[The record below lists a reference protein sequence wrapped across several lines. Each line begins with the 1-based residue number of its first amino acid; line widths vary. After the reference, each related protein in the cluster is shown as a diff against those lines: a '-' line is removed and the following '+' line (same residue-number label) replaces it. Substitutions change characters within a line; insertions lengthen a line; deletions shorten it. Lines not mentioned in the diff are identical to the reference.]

1 MDIYKERHKKVAL
14 PCVRIR
20 TRTAA
25 GSGTIIYNQEGDEGH
40 SIYILTNHHV
50 VADCIKIEKKWSAL
64 AKAYIK
70 KDITEIVD
78 ADLFKYKWE
87 SRSIGAQTVQ
97 AQIMAYDEDED
108 LALLKLDSPYK
119 ETDAC
124 AILYPR
130 NKESEIYVGMP
141 VIAIGAALGEEPVQT
156 EGRISQFGQIIDNRE
171 FWLNSASIIFGNS
184 GGSLYLKDTFH
195 FVGIPS
201 RVAVKMMGFSAQAI
215 THLGYAIPITRIYD
229 FLENQMFRFIYDDHY
244 TEVGESEARDAIRK
258 LQERKLSVA
267 DLEGE
272 DKPGEVFTSELEE
285 QK

>member
-1 MDIYKERHKKVAL
+1 VDIYKERHQKVAL

-20 TRTAA
+20 TRTAS
-25 GSGTIIYNQEGDEGH
+25 GSGTIVYNQECDE
-40 SIYILTNHHV
+40 SWSTYILTNHHV

-70 KDITEIVD
+70 KDVTEVVD

-87 SRSIGAQTVQ
+87 SRAIGAQTVQ
-97 AQIMAYDEDED
+97 ADIMAYDEDED
-108 LALLKLDSPYK
+108 LALLKLKSPYK

-130 NKESEIYVGMP
+130 DEESNIYVGMP

-156 EGRISQFGQIIDNRE
+156 EGRLSQFGQIIENRE

-184 GGSLYLKDTFH
+184 GGSLYLKDTFQ

-201 RVAVKMMGFSAQAI
+201 RVAVKLMGFSAQAI

-229 FLENQMFRFIYDDHY
+229 FFENQMFRFIYDEAF
-244 TEVGESEARDAIRK
+244 TEVSEAEARDAIRK

-272 DKPGEVFTSELEE
+272 DKPGGAFTPELKE
-285 QK
+285 